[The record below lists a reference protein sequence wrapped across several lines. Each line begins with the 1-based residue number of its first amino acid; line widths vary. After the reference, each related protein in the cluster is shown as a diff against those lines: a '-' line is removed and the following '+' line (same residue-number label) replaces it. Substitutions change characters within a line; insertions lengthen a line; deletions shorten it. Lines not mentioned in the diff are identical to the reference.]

1 MAAFQ
6 GYLLKL
12 GGENGVVFPNEFI
25 EFESYKATPN
35 SRLDLDSKRDTTG
48 KLHRKVLSHQAT
60 HLKFTL
66 RETNLAEHNTILAL
80 IHNAMSDTDERKVVV
95 QYWDDEWSRYKT
107 ETFYFPDMEFTI
119 KAISGNDIY
128 YGTLELELIEY

>member
-1 MAAFQ
+1 MAFA

-12 GGENGVVFPNEFI
+12 GGASGTILPNNYIVFDT
-25 EFESYKATPN
+25 YKATPN

-66 RETNLAEHNTILAL
+66 REMNLTEHDAL
-80 IHNAMSDTDERKVVV
+80 LTLLHSNMSNVDERKITV
-95 QYWDDEWSRYKT
+95 QYWDDEWSDYKT
-107 ETFYFPDMEFTI
+107 ETFYLPDIEFTI
-119 KAISGNDIY
+119 KSITASNIY
-128 YGTLELELIEY
+128 YGELELELIEY